1 MRKPLLRFA
10 LAGAIACAILAPAL
24 LLSGQRPLSA
34 LQGQDIYKGPPVFTI
49 GPPMTPAELAAREQE
64 KLLSIAQGEW
74 WSGDYVSRPERSFV
88 PSQDAAPLPANQDKG
103 LTPAELQKLARY
115 QNRPPQPVEWKPG
128 PMDPTKQY
136 PVLRNDAPLRPLG
149 EEGLTPQER
158 AKLEA
163 SRAVDPA
170 KTGDEG
176 GR

>member
-74 WSGDYVSRPERSFV
+74 WSGEYVSSPERRYLDV
-88 PSQDAAPLPANQDKG
+88 PGTASLPKAEHTG
-103 LTPAELQKLARY
+103 LTSAEIQKLIAF
-115 QNRPPQPVEWKPG
+115 QNRPPESIDYKPG
-128 PMDPTKQY
+128 PLDPKKQY

-163 SRAVDPA
+163 SRTLD
-170 KTGDEG
+170 KKDEG
-176 GR
+176 GRSR